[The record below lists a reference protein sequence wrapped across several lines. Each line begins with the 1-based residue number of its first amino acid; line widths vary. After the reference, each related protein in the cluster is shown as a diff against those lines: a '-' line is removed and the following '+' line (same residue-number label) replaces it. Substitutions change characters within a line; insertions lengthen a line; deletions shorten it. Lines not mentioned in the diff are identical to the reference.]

1 MKTYK
6 YVLFDLDGTL
16 MDTSRGI
23 IEAIAYT
30 MKKYGKDVPDE
41 SELRTLIGPP
51 MQKSFQKLY
60 DLDDV
65 NAMEMANVFRD
76 VYKTDEFLFQSVP
89 YEGIYDLFGALKKN
103 GIKTGIATY
112 KREDYAKHLLIEK
125 GFDKYTLWMFGSDFE
140 GKLTKADIIRNCLNS
155 MGCDNF
161 SEAVYIGDGDSDG
174 KNANEVGMDF
184 IAVTYGFGFKSED
197 DTVQYKP
204 VAVVNNCNEI
214 KELLLGTIKKK

>member
-89 YEGIYDLFGALKKN
+89 YEGIYDLFGALKK
-103 GIKTGIATY
+103 TA
-112 KREDYAKHLLIEK
+112 
-125 GFDKYTLWMFGSDFE
+125 
-140 GKLTKADIIRNCLNS
+140 
-155 MGCDNF
+155 
-161 SEAVYIGDGDSDG
+161 
-174 KNANEVGMDF
+174 
-184 IAVTYGFGFKSED
+184 
-197 DTVQYKP
+197 
-204 VAVVNNCNEI
+204 
-214 KELLLGTIKKK
+214 